1 MIQGKR
7 SGGPQT
13 SEGKL
18 ASSQN
23 SLKTG
28 VYSRKVTLIN
38 ESEDEFNQL
47 LEQFMVDF
55 APRDIIESV
64 LVRDLAIISWKKLR
78 LEGLEQSSLVRQLS
92 RPIKSAEYSQQGI
105 KINPDAVWAI
115 DYLDGLTEGEVEHYE
130 RARKEAQS
138 WWDSYRGDRDILSMQ
153 VNYPTL
159 FEVVVSRARVFG
171 FDMSLDPDSEELCS
185 WDLDP
190 DEYDCDR
197 YADYVARAL
206 IREDHGLNWVEENS
220 EQIELAAIKAKE
232 ERLLGVMQSP
242 MKPRVHE
249 DLSQSF
255 YKTLSELR
263 KHQQWRRKMSIVDV
277 TPSEPKAA

>member
-38 ESEDEFNQL
+38 ESDEEFNQL
-47 LEQFMVDF
+47 WEQFIVDF
-55 APRDIIESV
+55 SPRDIIESV
-64 LVRDLAIISWKKLR
+64 LVRDLAITTWKKLR
-78 LEGLEQSSLVRQLS
+78 LEGLEQSSLVRQLN
-92 RPIKSAEYSQQGI
+92 RPITANEYSRNGI
-105 KINPDAVWAI
+105 KIDSDHIWAI
-115 DYLDGLTEGEVEHYE
+115 DYLDGKTEGEVEHYE

-138 WWDSYRGDRDILSMQ
+138 WWASYRGDRDILSMP

-159 FEVVVSRARVFG
+159 FEVVVGRARAFG
-171 FDMSLDPDSEELCS
+171 LDVSVDPDSKEVCS
-185 WDLDP
+185 WTLDSNR
-190 DEYDCDR
+190 YGCDR
-197 YADYVARAL
+197 YSDYVVHAL
-206 IREDHGLNWVEENS
+206 IREDRELNWVEENS
-220 EQIELAAIKAKE
+220 AQIELAAIKARE
-232 ERLLGVMQSP
+232 ERLLEVMQSP

-255 YKTLSELR
+255 YKTLAELR
-263 KHQQWRRKMSIVDV
+263 KHQQWRRQMCIVDI
-277 TPSEPKAA
+277 TPSEPKAT

>member
-47 LEQFMVDF
+47 WEQFIVDF
-55 APRDIIESV
+55 APRDIIERG
-64 LVRDLAIISWKKLR
+64 LVRDLAVISWKKLR
-78 LEGLEQSSLVRQLS
+78 LEGLEQSSLVRQLN
-92 RPIKSAEYSQQGI
+92 RPITANEYSRNGI
-105 KINPDAVWAI
+105 KIDSDHIWAI
-115 DYLDGLTEGEVEHYE
+115 DYLDGKTEGEVEHYE

-138 WWDSYRGDRDILSMQ
+138 WWASYRGDRDILSMQ

-159 FEVVVSRARVFG
+159 FQEIVDRARIFG
-171 FDMSLDPDSEELCS
+171 FDMSVDPDSKELCL

-190 DEYDCDR
+190 EEYGCDR
-197 YADYVARAL
+197 YADYVVHAL
-206 IREDHGLNWVEENS
+206 IREDRGLHWVEENS
-220 EQIELAAIKAKE
+220 AQIELAAIKARE
-232 ERLLGVMQSP
+232 ERLLEVMQSP

-255 YKTLSELR
+255 YKTLAELR
-263 KHQQWRRKMSIVDV
+263 KHQQWRRQMCIVDI

>member
-47 LEQFMVDF
+47 WEQFMSDF

-190 DEYDCDR
+190 DEYGCDR

-206 IREDHGLNWVEENS
+206 IREDHGLHWVEENS

-232 ERLLGVMQSP
+232 ERLLEVMQSP
-242 MKPRVHE
+242 MKPRVHD

-255 YKTLSELR
+255 YKTLSE
-263 KHQQWRRKMSIVDV
+263 
-277 TPSEPKAA
+277 

>member
-1 MIQGKR
+1 MSQGKR

-47 LEQFMVDF
+47 WEQFIVDF
-55 APRDIIESV
+55 APRDIIERG

-78 LEGLEQSSLVRQLS
+78 LEGLEQSSLVRQLNE
-92 RPIKSAEYSQQGI
+92 PITANEYSRNGI
-105 KINPDAVWAI
+105 TIEQDDVWAV
-115 DYLDGLTEGEVEHYE
+115 YLLDVMNKDELEYYHHVLEQAE
-130 RARKEAQS
+130 S

-159 FEVVVSRARVFG
+159 FKVIVGRARVFG
-171 FDMSLDPDSEELCS
+171 LDVSSDPDSKEVCS
-185 WDLDP
+185 WALDSQKFG
-190 DEYDCDR
+190 CDR

-206 IREDHGLNWVEENS
+206 IREDRVLHWVEENS
-220 EQIELAAIKAKE
+220 AQIKLAAIKVKE
-232 ERLLGVMQSP
+232 ERLLRVMQSP
-242 MKPRVHE
+242 MKPRVHD

-263 KHQQWRRKMSIVDV
+263 RHQQWRRQMSIVDV
-277 TPSEPKAA
+277 TPSKSRVT

>member
-1 MIQGKR
+1 MIQRKR

-23 SLKTG
+23 SLKLG
-28 VYSRKVTLIN
+28 VYSRKITLIN
-38 ESEDEFNQL
+38 ESDDEFNQL
-47 LEQFMVDF
+47 LAQFMSDF
-55 APRDIIESV
+55 APQDIAESV
-64 LVRDLAIISWKKLR
+64 LVRDLAIIIWKRLR

-138 WWDSYRGDRDILSMQ
+138 WWDSYRGDRDILSMP

-206 IREDHGLNWVEENS
+206 IREDHGLHWVEENS

-263 KHQQWRRKMSIVDV
+263 KHQQWRRQMSIVDV

>member
-1 MIQGKR
+1 MTQRKR
-7 SGGPQT
+7 SGGPKT

-38 ESEDEFNQL
+38 ESDEEFNQL
-47 LEQFMVDF
+47 WEQFIVDF
-55 APRDIIESV
+55 SPRDIIESV
-64 LVRDLAIISWKKLR
+64 LVRDLAITTWKKFR
-78 LEGLEQSSLVRQLS
+78 LEGLEQSSLVRQLN
-92 RPIKSAEYSQQGI
+92 RPITANEYSRNGI
-105 KINPDAVWAI
+105 KIDSDHIWAI
-115 DYLDGLTEGEVEHYE
+115 DYLDGKTEGEVEHYE

-138 WWDSYRGDRDILSMQ
+138 WWASYRGDRDILSMQ

-159 FEVVVSRARVFG
+159 FQEIVDRARIFG
-171 FDMSLDPDSEELCS
+171 FDMSVDPDSKELCL

-190 DEYDCDR
+190 EEYGCDR
-197 YADYVARAL
+197 YADYVTRAL
-206 IREDHGLNWVEENS
+206 IKELHGLHWVEENS
-220 EQIELAAIKAKE
+220 AQIELAAIKARE
-232 ERLLGVMQSP
+232 ERLLEVMQSP

-255 YKTLSELR
+255 YKTLAELR
-263 KHQQWRRKMSIVDV
+263 KHQQWRRQMCIVDI
-277 TPSEPKAA
+277 TPSEPKAT

>member
-38 ESEDEFNQL
+38 ESDEEFNQL
-47 LEQFMVDF
+47 WEQFIVDF
-55 APRDIIESV
+55 SPRDIIESV
-64 LVRDLAIISWKKLR
+64 LVRDLAITTWKKFR
-78 LEGLEQSSLVRQLS
+78 LEGLEQSSLVRKLN
-92 RPIKSAEYSQQGI
+92 RPITANEYSRNGI
-105 KINPDAVWAI
+105 KIDSDHIWAI
-115 DYLDGLTEGEVEHYE
+115 DYLDGKTEGEVEHYE

-138 WWDSYRGDRDILSMQ
+138 WWASYRGDRDILSMQ

-159 FEVVVSRARVFG
+159 FQEIVDRARIFG
-171 FDMSLDPDSEELCS
+171 FDMSVDPDSKELCL

-190 DEYDCDR
+190 EEYGCDR
-197 YADYVARAL
+197 YADYVVHAL
-206 IREDHGLNWVEENS
+206 IKELHGLHWVEENS
-220 EQIELAAIKAKE
+220 AQIELAAIKARE
-232 ERLLGVMQSP
+232 ERLLEVMQSP

-255 YKTLSELR
+255 YKTLAELR
-263 KHQQWRRKMSIVDV
+263 KHQQWRRQMCIVDI
-277 TPSEPKAA
+277 TPSEPKAT

>member
-47 LEQFMVDF
+47 WEQFMSDF

>member
-38 ESEDEFNQL
+38 ESDEEFNQL
-47 LEQFMVDF
+47 WEQFIVDF
-55 APRDIIESV
+55 SPRDIIESV
-64 LVRDLAIISWKKLR
+64 LVRDLAITTWKKFR
-78 LEGLEQSSLVRQLS
+78 LEGLEQSSLVRQLN
-92 RPIKSAEYSQQGI
+92 RPITANEYSRNGI
-105 KINPDAVWAI
+105 KIDSDHIWAI
-115 DYLDGLTEGEVEHYE
+115 DYLDGKTEGEVEHYE

-138 WWDSYRGDRDILSMQ
+138 WWASYRGDRDILSMP

-159 FEVVVSRARVFG
+159 FEVVVGRARAFR
-171 FDMSLDPDSEELCS
+171 FDVSSDPDSEEVCS
-185 WDLDP
+185 WILDP
-190 DEYDCDR
+190 HKYGYDR
-197 YADYVARAL
+197 YSDYVVCAL
-206 IREDHGLNWVEENS
+206 IREDRELNWVEENS
-220 EQIELAAIKAKE
+220 AQIELAAIKARE
-232 ERLLGVMQSP
+232 ERLLEVMQSP

-255 YKTLSELR
+255 YKTLAELR
-263 KHQQWRRKMSIVDV
+263 KHQQWRRQMCIVDI
-277 TPSEPKAA
+277 TPSEPKAT